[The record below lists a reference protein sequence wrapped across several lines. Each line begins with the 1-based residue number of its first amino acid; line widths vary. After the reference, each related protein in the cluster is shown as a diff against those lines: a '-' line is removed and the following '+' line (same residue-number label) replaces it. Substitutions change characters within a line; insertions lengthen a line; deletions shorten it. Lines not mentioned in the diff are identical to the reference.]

1 MYPNNDLKKLRR
13 SIDTK
18 LASILPKDSP
28 IAKPMLEAM
37 RYAVLGGG
45 KRIRPLLTCTV
56 CSALGGR
63 FEDAL
68 LPGCAIEL
76 IHAYSLIH
84 DDLPAMDDDDLRH
97 GRPSTHR
104 QFGEAIAILAGDSL
118 HSLAFQSIVNAPFIS
133 QSTKI
138 KAIAAL
144 AEAAGWRGM
153 SGGQC
158 LDINSEG
165 KRLPIEQLRSLHAA
179 KTGALIC
186 TSFQIGAL
194 CAGMEDDS
202 EQFHIVTQVGK
213 DIGLAFQIVDDILD
227 VTSDSE
233 TLGKPSQSDEVAKKN
248 TFPQLLGIEK
258 SQEEANELL
267 ASSLQ
272 LLCDRGIENP
282 ALARLLQQA
291 VLREN

>member
-1 MYPNNDLKKLRR
+1 MNPDSDLRQLRQ
-13 SIDTK
+13 SIDEK
-18 LASILPKDSP
+18 LASILPKEST
-28 IAKPMLEAM
+28 IARPMLEAM

-56 CSALGGR
+56 CSALEGR
-63 FEDAL
+63 FENAL

-76 IHAYSLIH
+76 IHSYSLIH

-97 GRPSTHR
+97 GRPSTHKK
-104 QFGEAIAILAGDSL
+104 FGEAIAILAGDSL
-118 HSLAFQSIVNAPFIS
+118 HSLAFQSIVRAPDIS
-133 QSTKI
+133 QDTKV

-165 KRLPIEQLRSLHAA
+165 KRLSVDQLRSLHAA
-179 KTGALIC
+179 KTGALIR

-194 CAGMEDDS
+194 CAGEHEGS
-202 EQFHIVTQVGK
+202 RNFQLLYKVGS

-233 TLGKPSQSDEVAKKN
+233 TLGKPSQSDEVAEKN
-248 TFPQLLGIEK
+248 TFPQLMGIEK

-272 LLCDRGIENP
+272 LLCDSGIESP
-282 ALARLLQQA
+282 ALTSLLKHT
-291 VLREN
+291 VLRKN

>member
-1 MYPNNDLKKLRR
+1 MNPDSDLRQLRQ
-13 SIDTK
+13 SIDEK
-18 LASILPKDSP
+18 LASILPKESP
-28 IAKPMLEAM
+28 IAEPMLKAM

-56 CSALGGR
+56 CSALEGR
-63 FEDAL
+63 FENAL

-97 GRPSTHR
+97 GRPSTHK

-118 HSLAFQSIVNAPFIS
+118 HSLAFQSIVRAPDIS
-133 QSTKI
+133 KDTKV

-165 KRLPIEQLRSLHAA
+165 KRLPIDQLRSLHAA
-179 KTGALIC
+179 KTGALIR

-194 CAGMEDDS
+194 CAGEEEDS
-202 EQFHIVTQVGK
+202 ENFRVLSLIGS

-227 VTSDSE
+227 VTSDSA
-233 TLGKPSQSDEVAKKN
+233 TLGKPSQSDEVAEKN
-248 TFPQLLGIEK
+248 TFPQLMGIEK
-258 SQEEANELL
+258 SQEEANKLL

-272 LLCDRGIENP
+272 LLCDSGIENP
-282 ALARLLQQA
+282 ALASLLQQT
-291 VLREN
+291 VLRKN

>member
-1 MYPNNDLKKLRR
+1 MNPDSDLRQLRQ
-13 SIDTK
+13 SIDEK
-18 LASILPKDSP
+18 LASILPKESP
-28 IAKPMLEAM
+28 IAEPMLEAM

-56 CSALGGR
+56 CSALEGG
-63 FEDAL
+63 FENAL

-97 GRPSTHR
+97 GRPSTHKK
-104 QFGEAIAILAGDSL
+104 FGEAIAILAGDSL
-118 HSLAFQSIVNAPFIS
+118 HSLAFQSIVRAPDIS
-133 QSTKI
+133 EDTKV
-138 KAIAAL
+138 KAISAL

-165 KRLPIEQLRSLHAA
+165 RRLSIDQLRSLHVA
-179 KTGALIC
+179 KTGALIR

-194 CAGMEDDS
+194 CAGEDEDS
-202 EQFHIVTQVGK
+202 KNFQVLTKVGSN
-213 DIGLAFQIVDDILD
+213 IGLAFQIVDDILD

-233 TLGKPSQSDEVAKKN
+233 TLGKPSQSDNEAEKN
-248 TFPQLLGIEK
+248 TFPKLMGIEK

-267 ASSLQ
+267 TSSLQ
-272 LLCDRGIENP
+272 LLCDSGIENST
-282 ALARLLQQA
+282 LASLLQQT
-291 VLREN
+291 VHRKN

>member
-1 MYPNNDLKKLRR
+1 MNPDSDLRQLRQ
-13 SIDTK
+13 SINET

-28 IAKPMLEAM
+28 IAEPMLEAM

-56 CSALGGR
+56 CSALEGG
-63 FEDAL
+63 FENAL

-97 GRPSTHR
+97 GRPSTHKK
-104 QFGEAIAILAGDSL
+104 FGEAIAILAGDSL
-118 HSLAFQSIVNAPFIS
+118 HSLAFQSIVRAPDIS
-133 QSTKI
+133 QDTKV

-165 KRLPIEQLRSLHAA
+165 KRLSVDQLRSLHAA
-179 KTGALIC
+179 KTGALIR

-194 CAGMEDDS
+194 CAGEDEDS
-202 EQFHIVTQVGK
+202 RNFQILTEVGSN
-213 DIGLAFQIVDDILD
+213 IGLAFQIVDDILD

-233 TLGKPSQSDEVAKKN
+233 TLGKPSQSDNEAEKN
-248 TFPQLLGIEK
+248 TFPKLMGIEK

-267 ASSLQ
+267 TSSLQ
-272 LLCDRGIENP
+272 LLCDSGIENP
-282 ALARLLQQA
+282 TLASLLQQT
-291 VLREN
+291 VHRKN

>member
-1 MYPNNDLKKLRR
+1 MNLDSDLKLLRR
-13 SIDTK
+13 SIDAK
-18 LASILPKDSP
+18 LASILPKASP
-28 IAKPMLEAM
+28 IAEPMIEAM

-45 KRIRPLLTCTV
+45 KRIRPLLTCAV
-56 CSALGGR
+56 CSALDGN

-97 GRPSTHR
+97 GRPSTHK

-133 QSTKI
+133 QNTKI

-165 KRLPIEQLRSLHAA
+165 ERLPIEQLRALHAA

-194 CAGMEDDS
+194 CAGVENDS
-202 EQFHIVTQVGK
+202 DQFRIFTQVGK

-227 VTSDSE
+227 VTSDSG
-233 TLGKPSQSDEVAKKN
+233 TLGKPSQSDNKAEKN
-248 TFPQLLGIEK
+248 TFPQLVGIEK

-272 LLCDRGIENP
+272 LLCDHGIENP
-282 ALARLLQQA
+282 ALANLLQQT
-291 VLREN
+291 VLRKN

>member
-1 MYPNNDLKKLRR
+1 
-13 SIDTK
+13 
-18 LASILPKDSP
+18 
-28 IAKPMLEAM
+28 MLEAM
-37 RYAVLGGG
+37 RYAVLSGG
-45 KRIRPLLTCTV
+45 KRIRPLLTCTI
-56 CSALGGR
+56 CSALDGKE
-63 FEDAL
+63 EDAL

-97 GRPSTHR
+97 GQPSTHK

-118 HSLAFQSIVNAPFIS
+118 HSLAFQSIVNAPLIS
-133 QSTKI
+133 QNIKI
-138 KAIAAL
+138 KTIAAL

-186 TSFQIGAL
+186 TSFQVGAL
-194 CAGMEDDS
+194 CAGVEDDS
-202 EQFHIVTQVGK
+202 EQFHIVTQVGR

-227 VTSDSE
+227 VTSDSA
-233 TLGKPSQSDEVAKKN
+233 TLGKPSQADEVAEKN
-248 TFPQLLGIEK
+248 TFPQLVGIEK

-272 LLCDRGIENP
+272 MLRDGGIKNP
-282 ALARLLQQA
+282 ALARLLQKT
-291 VLREN
+291 VLRKS

>member
-1 MYPNNDLKKLRR
+1 MNPDSDLRQLRQ
-13 SIDTK
+13 SIDEK
-18 LASILPKDSP
+18 LASILPKESP
-28 IAKPMLEAM
+28 IAEPMLEAM

-56 CSALGGR
+56 CSALDGR

-97 GRPSTHR
+97 GRPSTHKK
-104 QFGEAIAILAGDSL
+104 FGEAIAILAGDSL

-133 QSTKI
+133 QNTKI

-165 KRLPIEQLRSLHAA
+165 KRLSFEQLRSLHAA

-194 CAGMEDDS
+194 CAGVEDDS
-202 EQFHIVTQVGK
+202 EQFQVVTQSGQ
-213 DIGLAFQIVDDILD
+213 GHRFRLPNSGRHLR
-227 VTSDSE
+227 
-233 TLGKPSQSDEVAKKN
+233 
-248 TFPQLLGIEK
+248 
-258 SQEEANELL
+258 
-267 ASSLQ
+267 
-272 LLCDRGIENP
+272 CDFRF
-282 ALARLLQQA
+282 
-291 VLREN
+291 

>member
-1 MYPNNDLKKLRR
+1 MNLDSDLRQLRQ
-13 SIDTK
+13 SIDEK
-18 LASILPKDSP
+18 LASILPKESP
-28 IAKPMLEAM
+28 IAEPMLEAM

-56 CSALGGR
+56 CSALEGG
-63 FEDAL
+63 FENAL

-97 GRPSTHR
+97 GRPSTHKK
-104 QFGEAIAILAGDSL
+104 FGEAIAILAGDSL
-118 HSLAFQSIVNAPFIS
+118 HSLAFQSIVRAPDIS
-133 QSTKI
+133 QNTKI

-165 KRLPIEQLRSLHAA
+165 KRLPIDQLRSLHAA
-179 KTGALIC
+179 KTGALIR

-194 CAGMEDDS
+194 CAG
-202 EQFHIVTQVGK
+202 EQEGSRNFQVLTKVGS

-233 TLGKPSQSDEVAKKN
+233 TLGKPSQSDEVAEKN
-248 TFPQLLGIEK
+248 TFPQLMGIEK

-272 LLCDRGIENP
+272 LLCDSGIENP
-282 ALARLLQQA
+282 ALASLLRQTVRRQ
-291 VLREN
+291 N